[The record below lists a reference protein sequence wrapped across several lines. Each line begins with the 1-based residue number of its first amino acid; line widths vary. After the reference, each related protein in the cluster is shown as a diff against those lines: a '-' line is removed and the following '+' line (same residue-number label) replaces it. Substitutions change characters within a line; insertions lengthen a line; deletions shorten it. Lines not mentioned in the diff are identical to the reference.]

1 MKLASRVD
9 KPEGSDMDL
18 VMARSVE
25 SDARN
30 TTAGNLQGSLSS
42 DVEELMAYVAPSS
55 AETSRK
61 RKKKL
66 TPTVPD
72 IPMEL
77 TSEMRTSPTADIGAE
92 LIRQVEDI
100 MKNTYIKTLK
110 EVVSTIAAGTV
121 ELTRQCHPNIIA
133 LEGAKGW

>member
-1 MKLASRVD
+1 MELASKVTRKSMKLASRVD

-30 TTAGNLQGSLSS
+30 TTAGNLLRSLSS

-55 AETSRK
+55 AETSRE

-72 IPMEL
+72 IPDFGDE
-77 TSEMRTSPTADIGAE
+77 
-92 LIRQVEDI
+92 
-100 MKNTYIKTLK
+100 
-110 EVVSTIAAGTV
+110 
-121 ELTRQCHPNIIA
+121 NIPHS
-133 LEGAKGW
+133 GHRS